1 MNYPFNEN
9 VKYRDRHIPFC
20 IADATGYEWYV
31 ATDDNHNWLRE
42 KCLYFVEPGSYVVH
56 CGAHHGIMTV
66 LFAEKTGRKGRVTA
80 FDALPFN
87 ADVVAK
93 NVELNNLRNVKT
105 YGKAIGD
112 RTGSHK
118 VLAES
123 SNVILN
129 DIQVHAPDGDL
140 IVDVIALD
148 DAMLGDVDFLKIDVE
163 GHEVAALLGARHL
176 LRQLPFLDI
185 EIHNFLQVNAHA
197 HCFAILDALPVDG
210 YLFSIDE
217 STHWC
222 EAHDINMYYL
232 TALPNPHLLAKPKP
246 RTRIEK
252 FLRRK
257 FDIVLPAWIHKL
269 LNPTP
274 SR

>member
-1 MNYPFNEN
+1 M
-9 VKYRDRHIPFC
+9 VD
-20 IADATGYEWYV
+20 
-31 ATDDNHNWLRE
+31 
-42 KCLYFVEPGSYVVH
+42 
-56 CGAHHGIMTV
+56 CGAHHGIMSI
-66 LFAEKTGRKGRVTA
+66 LFAEKTGPKGKVTA

-93 NVELNNLRNVKT
+93 NAALNGLKNVAA

-112 RTGSHK
+112 KTGTHK

-140 IVDVIALD
+140 TVDVIALD
-148 DAMLGDVDFLKIDVE
+148 DALLGDVDFLKIDVE
-163 GHEVAALLGARHL
+163 GHEVAALQGARRL

-185 EIHNFLQVNAHA
+185 EIHNFLQVDARA

-222 EAHDINMYYL
+222 EVQDLNMYYL

-246 RTRIEK
+246 RTRFEK

-257 FDIVLPAWIHKL
+257 FDIVLPKALQKKKA
-269 LNPTP
+269 PATV
-274 SR
+274 